1 MTGKQLKEKFCCTD
15 ERCAYG
21 RSLLGIFELMHKMG
35 SLLEKLDPDAL
46 EMIAAIVTSKEREA
60 TVKSIGRMLAGGFNP
75 DKLLMQ
81 TLVET
86 LVPFALLESEAQ
98 AHAAASAETKAIGEI
113 FFPECKGP
121 IQ

>member
-1 MTGKQLKEKFCCTD
+1 MTGKQLKAKFCCTD
-15 ERCAYG
+15 QRCAYAG
-21 RSLLGIFELMHKMG
+21 SLLGIFELMHKMG
-35 SLLEKLDPDAL
+35 SFLEKLDPEML
-46 EMIAAIVTSKEREA
+46 ETIAVIVTSREREA
-60 TVKSIGRMLAGGFNP
+60 TVKSIGRMFASGLNP

-81 TLVET
+81 TLVEC

>member
-98 AHAAASAETKAIGEI
+98 AHAAASAETKAIEKI
-113 FFPECKGP
+113 LFPECKGP